1 MPGRRLGLRPY
12 DPNRPVL
19 KLARIL
25 AAVPPQYAPT
35 ADHLAPVTDWGLYE
49 NDQYG
54 DCGPA
59 AVANSRKLV
68 TGILAG
74 AEQSP
79 TQDQVFDLYRAS
91 GNPDFDPGTDAGD
104 DGVEM
109 ATMLAAV
116 RNVGIGGVR
125 SLAEAKVDVTDL
137 NEVRAAIA
145 IFGFLLLGCV
155 LETAQ
160 QTQTDG
166 GLWDYDPS
174 PEWGGHA
181 VLAGAYTSQP
191 SGADVK
197 VVTWAEVVGT
207 TDVFWQRQ
215 VTEGWVCIWPEA
227 VGTTQFQQGIDIA
240 ALNADYQ
247 ALTGRPGPFPPHLSG
262 VSAG

>member
-1 MPGRRLGLRPY
+1 MPGRRLGLRPS

-19 KLARIL
+19 ELSRIL
-25 AAVPPQYAPT
+25 AAEPPRHPIA
-35 ADHLAPVTDWGLYE
+35 ADHFTQVTDWGLYA
-49 NDQYG
+49 NDEYG

-68 TGILAG
+68 TRMLTGV
-74 AEQSP
+74 EDSP
-79 TQDQVFDLYRAS
+79 TQDEVFDLYRAS
-91 GNPDFDPGTDAGD
+91 GNPDFDPATGAGD
-104 DGVEM
+104 NGVEM

-116 RNVGIGGVR
+116 RNVGIGVVR

-137 NEVRAAIA
+137 DEVRAAIA
-145 IFGFLLLGCV
+145 IFGFLLLGAD
-155 LETAQ
+155 LEIAQ
-160 QTQTDG
+160 HSQTDS
-166 GLWDYDPS
+166 GLWDYRSS

-207 TDVFWQRQ
+207 TDVFWRRQ

-227 VGTTQFQQGIDIA
+227 VGTTQFQEGIDVA

-247 ALTGRPGPFPPHLSG
+247 ALTGRPGPFPDPI
-262 VSAG
+262 SAG